1 MTIEPES
8 VAAIACVAAIVALLV
23 AFWFGCLW
31 IDCRNFRSERD
42 RWRRQAEGNG
52 KELSV
57 LREKLVKLARGE

>member
-8 VAAIACVAAIVALLV
+8 VAAIACVATIFALLV

-42 RWRRQAEGNG
+42 RWKRQAEDNG
-52 KELSV
+52 KDLSE
-57 LREKLVKLARGE
+57 LREKLAKLARGE